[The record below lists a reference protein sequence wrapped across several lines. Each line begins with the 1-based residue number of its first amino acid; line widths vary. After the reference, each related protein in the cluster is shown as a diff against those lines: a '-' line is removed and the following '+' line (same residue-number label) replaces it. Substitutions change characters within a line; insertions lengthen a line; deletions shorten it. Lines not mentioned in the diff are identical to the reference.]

1 VCIGNFSY
9 QISKYFTKKLVGYRV
24 LKKGDSLARVKCGTE
39 R

>member
-9 QISKYFTKKLVGYRV
+9 QISKYFAKKLVKYKL